1 MTISEVI
8 KELEDY
14 KQMYGDVKVEVVY
27 PQEDDFSGKQYL
39 KSGDPFFKIKNYGI
53 RTLLIKIV

>member
-14 KQMYGDVKVEVVY
+14 KQMYGDIRVEIGY
-27 PQEDDFSGKQYL
+27 TKEDDYSGE
-39 KSGDPFFKIKNYGI
+39 
-53 RTLLIKIV
+53 